1 MLQQPTLTRSVGYS
15 LEASCFSVSLR
26 EWGLQAAASKRMQLE
41 YVPDVFLI
49 QLKRV
54 SYTAQGAVKLNK
66 HVAFPNTL
74 ALANGAWMA
83 IHREGN
89 RCPSPAFGLEW
100 LCKPALPRF
109 EGVEYTLHAGK

>member
-1 MLQQPTLTRSVGYS
+1 MLQQPTPTRSVGYS

-74 ALANGAWMA
+74 TLANGVWMA
-83 IHREGN
+83 AQGRQPLSLT
-89 RCPSPAFGLEW
+89 RLWSRVAVQACFTSL
-100 LCKPALPRF
+100 
-109 EGVEYTLHAGK
+109 